1 MLRGEQGADLTEK
14 APGTEGGE
22 AGLSV
27 YECRE
32 GKENPTQRPQTSCTK
47 PAAHPGFWRVFFF
60 FLVRLRISK
69 SVDIAQKMFV
79 SLETST

>member
-1 MLRGEQGADLTEK
+1 MGHLLRGEQGADLTEK

-32 GKENPTQRPQTSCTK
+32 GKENPKPRTQTSCTK
-47 PAAHPGFWRVFFF
+47 PAAHPGFWRVFF
-60 FLVRLRISK
+60 LVRLRISK
-69 SVDIAQKMFV
+69 SVDIAQRNFR
-79 SLETST
+79 EP

>member
-1 MLRGEQGADLTEK
+1 MGHLLRGEQGADLTEK

-32 GKENPTQRPQTSCTK
+32 GKESNAKTPNQL
-47 PAAHPGFWRVFFF
+47 H
-60 FLVRLRISK
+60 
-69 SVDIAQKMFV
+69 
-79 SLETST
+79 